1 MTLMTLM
8 TLNCP
13 QSRRATPVRFRR
25 TDRTDSRRENRAF
38 PPERRGS
45 RRGKTRQAT
54 LVENPSHE
62 RPRLD
67 APSVVTVSFAS
78 VALGVPQFR
87 GDEDDFPRGL
97 ERSSVR
103 AIL

>member
-1 MTLMTLM
+1 MFIRQT
-8 TLNCP
+8 
-13 QSRRATPVRFRR
+13 SRPARDELRDAIAHDGGVRGAVQRR
-25 TDRTDSRRENRAF
+25 G
-38 PPERRGS
+38 RRGS

-87 GDEDDFPRGL
+87 GDEDDFPRRL